1 MTLLLRLT
9 FFISTLFSSFAWAEQ
24 VVLSGWGG
32 LDRLNM
38 SKILYQVAAPELI
51 AAQIDVDYTALESNH
66 NSFLLN
72 RFSSGKAPDVF
83 YLDVSDVTTLA
94 NLNLFFDFN
103 KQAPEL
109 IKKIRPEL
117 TELFTVNGKVLGI
130 AKDFNTVSV
139 QFNKDIFTH
148 YDVPFLN
155 DSETFN
161 EFRYTLEQLSK
172 KLKPEGKIAACLDPD
187 YASFAP
193 FVLSTGWLPFDQ
205 NNKTHLDENF
215 TKAFKFY
222 VNLVR
227 DGVAAVPNTIGHAW
241 SSGCFT
247 AGLSAVSVEGTW
259 VSQHIQLN
267 APHLNYASVMPP
279 IANSSAQ
286 PSNLIFAVAWAIN
299 KNSTQLTKSI
309 KLVDI
314 LTGRNVQNFL
324 YSQAI
329 AIPASVM
336 IDTSVS
342 AQGNTGDRSL
352 FETVNKIINNSTLHP
367 YQFKRYGSLWMEPIN
382 KALRTAM
389 LTNQPIDLILSQT
402 QLAYDSLYEDTYQT
416 RKH

>member
-1 MTLLLRLT
+1 MTLFLRTTLSIT
-9 FFISTLFSSFAWAEQ
+9 LLFSSVAWAEQ

-38 SKILYQVAAPELI
+38 SKILYQVASPELE
-51 AAQIDVDYTALESNH
+51 AADINVDYTALESNH

-94 NLNLFFDFN
+94 NLNLFFDF
-103 KQAPEL
+103 KKHAPEL

-117 TELFTVNGKVLGI
+117 TKLFTVNGKVLGI

-139 QFNKDIFTH
+139 QFNKDIFSH
-148 YDVPFLN
+148 YDVPFIN

-161 EFRYTLEQLSK
+161 EFRHTLELLSS
-172 KLKPEGKIAACLDPD
+172 KLKPQGKVAACLDPD

-193 FVLSTGWLPFDQ
+193 FALSTGWVPFDK
-205 NNKTHLDENF
+205 NNKTYLDDNF
-215 TKAFKFY
+215 AKAFKFY

-227 DGVAAVPNTIGHAW
+227 EGIAAVPNTIGHAW

-247 AGLSAVSVEGTW
+247 SGLSAVSIEGTW

-279 IANSSAQ
+279 IADESAT
-286 PSNLIFAVAWAIN
+286 PNNLIFAVAWAIN
-299 KNSTQLTKSI
+299 KNTSQLNKSI

-314 LTGRNVQNFL
+314 LTGNNVQSFL

-329 AIPASVM
+329 AIPASTM
-336 IDTSVS
+336 IDIS
-342 AQGNTGDRSL
+342 ASTQSNTGDRAL

-367 YQFKRYGSLWMEPIN
+367 YQFKRYGSIWMEPIN

-389 LTNQPIDLILSQT
+389 LTNQPIDLILNQT
-402 QLAYDSLYEDTYQT
+402 QLAYDALYEDIYQT
-416 RKH
+416 R